1 MAEEK
6 RIESLHELQILDTD
20 FDSAFDQITKLLET
34 VLQVPIVLVSLVDR
48 NRQWFKSCIGLE
60 ISETAREVSFCSDAI
75 KGDHVYIIND
85 ASTHP
90 TYCNNPLVTG
100 DPKIRFYAGKPICGP
115 DKSKLG
121 TVCVIDREPR
131 ELTEKQLLL
140 LEICSNLVESEIKK
154 MYYFRKLKQ
163 NEQNM
168 QSISAI
174 ISHDLVNSLSPI
186 ISITEL
192 LLYDSKDANYIEDL
206 EMIHQ
211 SGCNALTLSRDL
223 LDAYKLDLKKLELVK
238 KNTKISQILG
248 VYCDKDNITIENL
261 VESREVCVDR
271 QRIEQIISNLVLNAQ
286 DFGTQIT
293 IRVEPVDG
301 AIKISVQD
309 NGIGIP
315 KEKRHILFRQFG
327 ENIHADVKR
336 RKPRTG
342 LGLFICKELVELH
355 GGKIWLDE
363 EYCDGAKFCFTI
375 PI

>member
-1 MAEEK
+1 M
-6 RIESLHELQILDTD
+6 
-20 FDSAFDQITKLLET
+20 
-34 VLQVPIVLVSLVDR
+34 
-48 NRQWFKSCIGLE
+48 
-60 ISETAREVSFCSDAI
+60 
-75 KGDHVYIIND
+75 
-85 ASTHP
+85 
-90 TYCNNPLVTG
+90 
-100 DPKIRFYAGKPICGP
+100 
-115 DKSKLG
+115 
-121 TVCVIDREPR
+121 
-131 ELTEKQLLL
+131 
-140 LEICSNLVESEIKK
+140 
-154 MYYFRKLKQ
+154 Q
-163 NEQNM
+163 N
-168 QSISAI
+168 ISAI

-238 KNTKISQILG
+238 KNTKISQLLG
-248 VYCDKDNITIENL
+248 GHCDKDNITIENL

-271 QRIEQIISNLVLNAQ
+271 QRIEQIICNLVLNAQ
-286 DFGTQIT
+286 DFGTKIT
-293 IRVEPVDG
+293 IRAEPIEG

-327 ENIHADVKR
+327 ENIHVDVKR

-375 PI
+375 PILL

>member
-1 MAEEK
+1 MEEEK
-6 RIESLHELQILDTD
+6 RIESLHKLQILDTD

-34 VLQVPIVLVSLVDR
+34 VLHVPIVLVSLVDR
-48 NRQWFKSCIGLE
+48 NRQWFKSCIGLD
-60 ISETAREVSFCSDAI
+60 IRETSREVSFCSDAI
-75 KGDHVYIIND
+75 KGDQIYIITD

-90 TYCNNPLVTG
+90 SYCNHPLVTG

-131 ELTEKQLLL
+131 DLTEKQLLL

-211 SGCNALTLSRDL
+211 SGC
-223 LDAYKLDLKKLELVK
+223 
-238 KNTKISQILG
+238 
-248 VYCDKDNITIENL
+248 
-261 VESREVCVDR
+261 
-271 QRIEQIISNLVLNAQ
+271 
-286 DFGTQIT
+286 
-293 IRVEPVDG
+293 
-301 AIKISVQD
+301 
-309 NGIGIP
+309 
-315 KEKRHILFRQFG
+315 
-327 ENIHADVKR
+327 HA
-336 RKPRTG
+336 
-342 LGLFICKELVELH
+342 
-355 GGKIWLDE
+355 
-363 EYCDGAKFCFTI
+363 
-375 PI
+375 